1 MSRFQ
6 QGSLLKLKRKS
17 GPDVWVFR
25 WYDETNGTRT
35 YRKRTLGTVRDMP
48 SRKDAERAV
57 AEFRANINVEV
68 RVPVTVSE
76 LIAHYR
82 NHELTEDRK
91 AFATIA
97 SVSLYLTNQIV
108 PRWGKKWLTDVRTV
122 EVEEWLHSLPYAPAT
137 KSKIRNI
144 MSALFSHAI
153 RYEWMHR
160 NPITKVRA
168 SAKRLR
174 EPDVLTPA
182 EFAALVDELP
192 LRVKAMVMLAGST
205 GLRRSEL
212 IALTWK
218 DVDPIMMQANVR
230 RSCVRGRF
238 GDTKTE
244 ASRKPVPLHTS
255 VVECLYAWRS
265 ESKYNG
271 DADFLFPSVRN
282 EGKTPVTPDMILKKI
297 IQPALVRA
305 KITGKR
311 IGWHSFRHSLA
322 TNLRDAGA
330 DLKTAQEL
338 LRHANSRITLD
349 IYTQAISANKRDAN
363 NKIMEMVLE
372 AGKARFSA
380 PSPTPSQR
388 EPMLLEGSKKG
399 AENSQHPSAPSRAQT
414 QLVTVP

>member
-35 YRKRTLGTVRDMP
+35 YRTRTLGTVRDLP

-108 PRWGKKWLTDVRTV
+108 PKWGKKWLTDVRTV

-144 MSALFSHAI
+144 MSAIFSHAI

-182 EFAALVDELP
+182 EFAALVDDC
-192 LRVKAMVMLAGST
+192 RSGS
-205 GLRRSEL
+205 RQ
-212 IALTWK
+212 W
-218 DVDPIMMQANVR
+218 
-230 RSCVRGRF
+230 
-238 GDTKTE
+238 
-244 ASRKPVPLHTS
+244 
-255 VVECLYAWRS
+255 
-265 ESKYNG
+265 
-271 DADFLFPSVRN
+271 
-282 EGKTPVTPDMILKKI
+282 
-297 IQPALVRA
+297 
-305 KITGKR
+305 
-311 IGWHSFRHSLA
+311 
-322 TNLRDAGA
+322 
-330 DLKTAQEL
+330 
-338 LRHANSRITLD
+338 
-349 IYTQAISANKRDAN
+349 
-363 NKIMEMVLE
+363 
-372 AGKARFSA
+372 
-380 PSPTPSQR
+380 
-388 EPMLLEGSKKG
+388 
-399 AENSQHPSAPSRAQT
+399 
-414 QLVTVP
+414 

>member
-35 YRKRTLGTVRDMP
+35 YRKRTLGTVRDLP

-108 PRWGKKWLTDVRTV
+108 PKWGKKWLTDVRTV

-144 MSALFSHAI
+144 MSAIFSHAI

-305 KITGKR
+305 NVTGKR

-363 NKIMEMVLE
+363 NKIMERMLE
-372 AGKARFSA
+372 ASKARFSA

-388 EPMLLEGSKKG
+388 EPLLLEGSKKG